1 MIIVTDTAS
10 DILESEAK
18 SMDIKLIT
26 ILSIFE
32 DETIDENTEESFAR
46 FYKKL
51 DKNEALPASSQPS
64 PDKYLTVFEQA
75 KEAGEEVLGLC

>member
-26 ILSIFE
+26 IPSIFE
-32 DETIDENTEESFAR
+32 DETIDEKDLQERIYDFLPD
-46 FYKKL
+46 FI
-51 DKNEALPASSQPS
+51 KN
-64 PDKYLTVFEQA
+64 
-75 KEAGEEVLGLC
+75 

>member
-46 FYKKL
+46 FYK
-51 DKNEALPASSQPS
+51 
-64 PDKYLTVFEQA
+64 
-75 KEAGEEVLGLC
+75 

>member
-32 DETIDENTEESFAR
+32 DETIDENTEESFDR

-51 DKNEALPASSQPS
+51 DKNEALPAASEPS
-64 PDKYLTVFEQA
+64 PDKYLTVF
-75 KEAGEEVLGLC
+75 

>member
-26 ILSIFE
+26 IPSIFE

-51 DKNEALPASSQPS
+51 DKNEALPASLPISS
-64 PDKYLTVFEQA
+64 TLKSLSLKWA
-75 KEAGEEVLGLC
+75 